1 MDFILRILFSGLI
14 AFVPSED
21 GKEVTVL
28 LLNANHYHTSDGAA
42 LQSHKPMLLARAGNC
57 TGDCPTVDPAI
68 ASFIYA
74 DKTPTVATDSL
85 QLAVSGG
92 GAWQLS
98 GSELSVRKGSSTA
111 ADLPPL
117 VIRNNVRGTVN
128 GQPQLVPTNATERE
142 DFSWVPN
149 LKQVCANG
157 CTLNPALLATQPPSG
172 LIAARFRL
180 RSGTVFTYS
189 VARVGANV
197 TPVNFKRLDG
207 IGSASSYS
215 QAVATWVAADIA
227 ITGSN
232 VEIVEE
238 KFAGGAGRSMMLTPD
253 ANDRIEIA
261 VLNLPPFIPP

>member
-1 MDFILRILFSGLI
+1 
-14 AFVPSED
+14 
-21 GKEVTVL
+21 
-28 LLNANHYHTSDGAA
+28 
-42 LQSHKPMLLARAGNC
+42 
-57 TGDCPTVDPAI
+57 
-68 ASFIYA
+68 
-74 DKTPTVATDSL
+74 
-85 QLAVSGG
+85 
-92 GAWQLS
+92 
-98 GSELSVRKGSSTA
+98 TA

-128 GQPQLVPTNATERE
+128 GQPQIVPTNATERE

-149 LKQVCANG
+149 LKQVCATG
-157 CTLNPALLATQPPSG
+157 CTLNPAVLATQPPSG

-207 IGSASSYS
+207 TGSASSYS

-227 ITGSN
+227 INGSN

-261 VLNLPPFIPP
+261 VLNLPPFIPPASPANDDPQVGKHFEAYYDLATNPPARETRLVPRAGALANATYPQVDWNLVHPQNVLYSELLNKLRLDVGRSVYDRTLCPPTQNPLP